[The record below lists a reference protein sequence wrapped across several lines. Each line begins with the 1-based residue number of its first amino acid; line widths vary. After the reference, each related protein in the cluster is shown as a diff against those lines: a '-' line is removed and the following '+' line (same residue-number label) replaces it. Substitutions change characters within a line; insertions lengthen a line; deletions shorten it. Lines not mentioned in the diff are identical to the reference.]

1 MGKIKNSYFGLAF
14 NDLRYLLRF
23 DPDDEYSYN
32 KVTTE
37 AQQVVEKV
45 LKGIIEKCDEIPIDA
60 KAKLLGTHNL
70 RMLGIVLNKHYE
82 VDLSITDLAYLKD
95 FYFEARYHGDD
106 FIEATRLDRD
116 KCMSIVKEVLSK
128 LLYFCDDVTENVK
141 EFCNDGSLKSMDAF

>member
-45 LKGIIEKCDEIPIDA
+45 LKGIIEKCDKIPIDA
-60 KAKLLGTHNL
+60 KAKLLG
-70 RMLGIVLNKHYE
+70 
-82 VDLSITDLAYLKD
+82 AQFKD
-95 FYFEARYHGDD
+95 ARH
-106 FIEATRLDRD
+106 
-116 KCMSIVKEVLSK
+116 S
-128 LLYFCDDVTENVK
+128 TEQT
-141 EFCNDGSLKSMDAF
+141 L